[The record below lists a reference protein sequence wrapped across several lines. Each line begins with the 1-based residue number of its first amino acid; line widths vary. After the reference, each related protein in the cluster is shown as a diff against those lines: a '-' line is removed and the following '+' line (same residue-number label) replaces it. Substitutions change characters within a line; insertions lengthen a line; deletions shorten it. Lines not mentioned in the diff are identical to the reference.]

1 MRRLGITLWCWVLA
15 FCAFGQTPEL
25 NSSLLSGFKFRSIGP
40 ALTSGRIVDIAVN
53 PNDHREWYIASASGG
68 VWKTSNAGNT
78 FQPLFDGQGSYS
90 IGCVTIDPNN
100 EHVIWVGSGE
110 NNNQRSVAYGD
121 GVYKSEDGGKSW
133 KNMGL
138 KESEH
143 IGMITVDPRNSN
155 TIYVAAYGPL
165 WSAGGDRGLY
175 KSTDGGNS
183 WNKILEI
190 SENTGVS
197 EVHLDPRNP
206 DLIYATAHQRRRHV
220 FTYLGG
226 GPESAIY
233 RSTNGGKSFDK
244 LAGGLPSGVDI
255 GRIGMDISPS
265 NPDVVYAIVEA
276 QYDKGGVYKSTNRG
290 ASWNKVNKLST
301 SGNYYQEIICDPLDE
316 DRLFFMDTYASYS
329 EDGGNTVKKIPNA
342 KSTKHVDDHCIWIDP
357 TNTDHWIMGC
367 DGGIYETWDAASA
380 WHFKPNL
387 PVTQFYKVAVDNA
400 EPFYNVYGGT
410 QDNFSLGGPA
420 ATNSANG
427 ILNSDWFVTNGGDGF
442 ESQIDP
448 TNPNIVYAQAQYGWL
463 VRYDR
468 QSGEKIF
475 IQPVPGKKERN
486 AYRWNWDAPLL
497 ISPHSPTRL
506 YFAANKL
513 FKSDDRGDTWQTI
526 SPDLTRQLDRNTMP
540 VMGKVWSVDAVM
552 KNKSTTIFGNIVAL
566 DESPKK
572 EGLLYVGTDDGLIQV
587 SEDGGRNW
595 TKNEKFKDVPEMTYV
610 NMLVASQHDENV
622 VYAVFNNHKKGDF
635 KPYVL
640 KSTNKGKSWSNISS
654 DLPERG
660 STYSIAEDHVDPN
673 LLFVGTE
680 FGVFYSNS
688 GGSSWIQLKG
698 GLPTIAVRDI
708 AIQRRENDL
717 VLGTFGRGFYVLDD
731 YSPLRSINNDLLEN
745 ESDILPVKNAL
756 MYIQSNELGRGKRG
770 FQGDA
775 LFSADNPPV
784 GAVITYYL
792 KEDLKTRKQ
801 IRKDAEKES
810 ENDNYPD
817 LKDLRK
823 EDLEEDPFLIF
834 TISDSEGNVVRKI
847 KTKAKKGVN
856 RIVWDF
862 KYSSRS
868 AANPSKDPSGRWA
881 LPGTYTVTMEKS
893 QDGRIRKLRGKQKFE
908 CVPLNLNTLT
918 AEDKVAVKAFVDKAA
933 TLRHAVDGANKYR
946 ANLSERITYL
956 KQAVLSSDVSNE
968 AYAKLVQ
975 IEAKMANVN
984 VLMNGDATLRSREF
998 ETMPTISWRI
1008 NMIVWYLY
1016 NTTSPPTKT
1025 FEESYEIAYADMQK
1039 VLGQLESLTEQ
1050 VDAAQKML
1058 DEAGAPWTPGILPKL
1073 D

>member
-15 FCAFGQTPEL
+15 FCAFGQTREL
-25 NSSLLSGFKFRSIGP
+25 NSSLVSGFKFRSIGP

-53 PNDHREWYIASASGG
+53 PNDDREWYIASASGG

-165 WSAGGDRGLY
+165 WSAGGERGLY
-175 KSTDGGNS
+175 KSTDGGSS

-233 RSTNGGKSFDK
+233 KSSDGGKSFDV

-255 GRIGMDISPS
+255 GRIGMDISPA

-316 DRLFFMDTYASYS
+316 DRLFFMDTYASFS
-329 EDGGNTVKKIPNA
+329 EDGGKTVKRIPNE

-357 TNTDHWIMGC
+357 SNTDHWIMGC
-367 DGGIYETWDAASA
+367 DGGIYETWDAANA

-475 IQPVPGKKERN
+475 IQPVPGKKERK

-526 SPDLTRQLDRNTMP
+526 SPDLSRQLDRNTLS

-595 TKNEKFKDVPEMTYV
+595 TKQEKFKDVPEMTYV
-610 NMLVASQHDENV
+610 NMIIASQHDENV

-660 STYSIAEDHVDPN
+660 STYAIAEDHVDPN

-680 FGVFYSNS
+680 FGVFYSNA
-688 GGSSWIQLKG
+688 GGDSWIQLKS

-708 AIQRRENDL
+708 AIQKRENDL

-731 YSPLRSINNDLLEN
+731 YSPLRSINEKLLES
-745 ESDILPVKNAL
+745 ESDILPIEDAL
-756 MYIQSNELGRGKRG
+756 MFVQSNDLGRGKRG
-770 FQGDA
+770 FQGGS
-775 LFSADNPPV
+775 LYSADNPPV

-792 KEDLKTRKQ
+792 KDGLKTRKQ
-801 IRKDAEKES
+801 LRKDAEKES

-817 LKDLRK
+817 LRDLRK

-834 TISDSEGNVVRKI
+834 TITDAEGNVVRKI
-847 KTKAKKGVN
+847 KTPAKKGVN

-862 KYSSRS
+862 KYSARS
-868 AANPSKDPSGRWA
+868 AVNPSKDPSGRWA
-881 LPGTYTVTMEKS
+881 LPGTYTVSMEKS

-918 AEDKVAVKAFVDKAA
+918 AEDKIAVKAFVDKAA

-946 ANLSERITYL
+946 ANLDDRIKHL

-968 AYAKLVQ
+968 AYAKLLQ
-975 IEAKMANVN
+975 IETKMAGVN
-984 VLMNGDATLRSREF
+984 VLMNGDATLSSREF

-1025 FEESYEIAYADMQK
+1025 FEESYEIAYSEMQK
-1039 VLGQLESLTEQ
+1039 VLSQLQSLTEQ
-1050 VDAAQKML
+1050 VESAQKML
-1058 DEAGAPWTPGILPKL
+1058 DDAGAPWTPGRLPKL